1 MKKIL
6 IYLGAIVLLSLSLS
20 GCLPKKEELSTTG
33 KAEDYIS
40 EEAETTT
47 EAELSEDDSLEVIE
61 EELDDTELKEFEA
74 ELEALEEEINQL

>member
-6 IYLGAIVLLSLSLS
+6 IGLSLVLISLSLG

-33 KAEDYIS
+33 KPEDYQ
-40 EEAETTT
+40 T
-47 EAELSEDDSLEVIE
+47 EGQTELSNDDSLEVIE
-61 EELDDTELKEFEA
+61 EELNDAELEDFEQ